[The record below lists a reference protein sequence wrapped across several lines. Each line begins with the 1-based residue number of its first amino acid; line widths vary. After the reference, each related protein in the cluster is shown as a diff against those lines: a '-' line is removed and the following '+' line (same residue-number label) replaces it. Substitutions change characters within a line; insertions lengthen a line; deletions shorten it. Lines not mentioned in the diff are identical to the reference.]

1 MGLYP
6 HTPTPTTTHIHPLS
20 NTHTHSRSQ
29 EVVVTP
35 RRDGAAIRRERM
47 NMVLEFIR
55 QNPGIRIE
63 EIQITI
69 ALRTGLTKKRVGQ
82 YVQELAEG
90 GRVKMEGTGFKV
102 AEKR

>member
-1 MGLYP
+1 
-6 HTPTPTTTHIHPLS
+6 
-20 NTHTHSRSQ
+20 
-29 EVVVTP
+29 
-35 RRDGAAIRRERM
+35 
-47 NMVLEFIR
+47 MVLELIR
-55 QNPGIRIE
+55 QNPGIRID

-90 GRVKMEGTGFKV
+90 GLLKVEGCGFKV